1 MRRTS
6 TTLTDGPSGRGN
18 GPKILALLA
27 TICSLATVWILAL
40 ALLGEDTH
48 DAAAPGKAST
58 PTKEETT
65 PSTAPAPVT
74 SVEPPR
80 AEEVDR
86 EPVAASS
93 HDRSGANEATTQGA
107 PHEPGNYDPLGT
119 GASSSDLSETEKGR
133 VELAAGQFVIHA
145 YGFTGRGAK
154 ARKQYEAG
162 ISRNVLVPDFYGSEG
177 AAVLADLARRVEADG
192 TRSTAHLVS
201 FEFDASTLTEARG
214 AATFIVRSGGGE
226 RRYIQDLRIGRRGDV
241 WRVAGA
247 GPIRDTA

>member
-6 TTLTDGPSGRGN
+6 TTPAGGPSGRWS
-18 GPKILALLA
+18 GPRLLALLA
-27 TICSLATVWILAL
+27 IICTLAAVWILAL
-40 ALLGEDTH
+40 ALLGEDTR
-48 DAAAPGKAST
+48 DAAAPGNASA
-58 PTKEETT
+58 PANEETT
-65 PSTAPAPVT
+65 PSSAPAPAT
-74 SVEPPR
+74 DVEPPG

-86 EPVAASS
+86 EPAESS
-93 HDRSGANEATTQGA
+93 PERSGADEAPARGE
-107 PHEPGNYDPLGT
+107 PDEPGNYDPLGT

-133 VELAAGQFVIHA
+133 IELAAGQFVIHA

-162 ISRNVLVPDFYGSEG
+162 ISRTVLVPGFYDSEG
-177 AAVLADLARRVEADG
+177 AAVLAGLARKVEADG

-214 AATFIVRSGGGE
+214 AATFVVRSGGGE
-226 RRYIQDLRIGRRGDV
+226 QRYLQDLRIGRRGDI

-247 GPIRDTA
+247 GPIRAAA